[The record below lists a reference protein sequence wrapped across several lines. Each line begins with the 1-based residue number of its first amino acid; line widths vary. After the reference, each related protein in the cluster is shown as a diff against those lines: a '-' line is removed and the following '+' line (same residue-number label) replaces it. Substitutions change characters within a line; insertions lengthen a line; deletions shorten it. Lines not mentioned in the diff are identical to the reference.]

1 MDINS
6 KPVVEVPP
14 IAEEKSALIMLH
26 QYTGCTME
34 NINMLSNKITYILEA
49 ILHMT
54 HEDKSNKIEML
65 RKIESELCYLS
76 EKRDYIFSRP
86 KGHQGQANLE
96 DVEYKV
102 DKDRKEIRRTNA

>member
-1 MDINS
+1 
-6 KPVVEVPP
+6 
-14 IAEEKSALIMLH
+14 MLQ

-34 NINMLSNKITYILEA
+34 SINTLSNKITYILET

-76 EKRDYIFSRP
+76 EKREYIASRP
-86 KGHQGQANLE
+86 KGHQGQPSLE
-96 DVEYKV
+96 EVEYKV
-102 DKDRKEIRRTNA
+102 DKDRKDIRRTNAQTREAAVMQDK